1 MELSRV
7 TVLSERSRVGRVH
20 RRLLGKEPTVTGHY
34 FSQGPTPALGEH
46 REIPTRLG
54 SFHPSRHYSPV
65 PAIHLQAHHGA
76 DEPCSL
82 QVIMFVTLG
91 VSFIPFPGR
100 VVRKPEFC
108 HILWRT
114 MNNADEMYSVSA
126 PDPQGSAG
134 QQHSHPGL
142 GGGVCTP
149 TGLCRSAARP
159 PRPGRRSVH
168 PTHRALQVGCTATPA
183 QEK

>member
-20 RRLLGKEPTVTGHY
+20 RRLLGKEPTVTEHY
-34 FSQGPTPALGEH
+34 FSQGPTPVLGEH
-46 REIPTRLG
+46 REIPMRLG

-65 PAIHLQAHHGA
+65 PAIHLQAHHRT

-134 QQHSHPGL
+134 QQHRHPGP
-142 GGGVCTP
+142 GEVNSKQTP
-149 TGLCRSAARP
+149 
-159 PRPGRRSVH
+159 
-168 PTHRALQVGCTATPA
+168 
-183 QEK
+183 